1 MTRLWNLRLAAVGL
15 ALSVALIA
23 APAASAQLAGGN
35 PVSLTATVGSAFSG
49 EVASFTDDSPYD
61 FAAEFMATIAW
72 GDGTQSVGSI
82 VPGATPGSFVVDG
95 THTYSSAGNF
105 LTSVNVEDIDG
116 SSLSLPGSASVA
128 QAPPA
133 TTTPNPSLSL
143 VQATG
148 IPAAAGTAF
157 NVLIAVF
164 KDQDP
169 VPTAGQYQASIS
181 WGDGSSSSG
190 AVVSASSPG
199 EFGITGAHT
208 YAAQGTYAVRIS
220 LTGPSGTSLAI
231 TSSATVA
238 AAPLG
243 SFALEL
249 GRASSD
255 GPHTLAVRVGCPRS
269 ETSCRGVLS
278 AVEAT
283 GRHQVLSTVIFI
295 LAGGKSAELDLMFSA
310 ATTKRL
316 DREHGSLIINAV
328 AFDPAKKR
336 VGQASETA
344 RRLHIRT

>member
-1 MTRLWNLRLAAVGL
+1 
-15 ALSVALIA
+15 VALIA
-23 APAASAQLAGGN
+23 APAAFGQPSAGN

-49 EVASFTDDSPYD
+49 EVASFTDANPY
-61 FAAEFMATIAW
+61 AAAPNFMATIAW
-72 GDGTQSVGSI
+72 GDGTQSVGT
-82 VPGATPGSFVVDG
+82 VAPTATSGSFVVDG
-95 THTYSSAGNF
+95 AHTYSSAGNF
-105 LTSVNVEDIDG
+105 VTSVIVNDTDG
-116 SSLSLPGSASVA
+116 DSIALAGSASVT
-128 QAPPA
+128 Q
-133 TTTPNPSLSL
+133 TPSPSLSL
-143 VQATG
+143 VQAG
-148 IPAAAGTAF
+148 RIPARAGTAF
-157 NVLIAVF
+157 DGLIAVF
-164 KDQDP
+164 EDQDP
-169 VPTAGQYQASIS
+169 LPTASQYQASIS

-190 AVVSASSPG
+190 AVVPASSPG

-208 YAAQGTYAVRIS
+208 YAAPGTYAVRIS

-249 GRASSD
+249 GRASSA

-278 AVEAT
+278 AVQPT
-283 GRHQVLSTVIFI
+283 GRHRVLATVIFI

-328 AFDPAKKR
+328 AFDPATKR

-344 RRLHIRT
+344 RRLRIRT